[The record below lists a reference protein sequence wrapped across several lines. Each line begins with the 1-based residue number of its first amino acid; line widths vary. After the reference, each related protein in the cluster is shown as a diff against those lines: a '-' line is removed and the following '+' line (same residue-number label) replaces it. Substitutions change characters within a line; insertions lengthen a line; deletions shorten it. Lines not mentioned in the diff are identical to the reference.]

1 MSHMHRLTM
10 LAILAL
16 SAMAYAAGPTSIV
29 VTPEPLCPGRISL
42 MQYGQFV
49 EYLCDLVPSMWSEKL
64 YDGGFEGLSP
74 YAFVYLKETDFKEK
88 PWYPSGATN
97 RASCVL
103 DRDEKVGGETSQKIA
118 VEPGAPCSVG
128 ISQDG
133 VFLDPDCGHVFS

>member
-49 EYLCDLVPSMWSEKL
+49 EYLCDLVPSMWAEKL
-64 YDGGFEGLSP
+64 YDGSFEGLSP

-97 RASCVL
+97 RAAFTL
-103 DRDEKVGGETSQKIA
+103 DQTTKVGGEVSQKIA
-118 VEPGAPCSVG
+118 TDGPTPCTVSL
-128 ISQDG
+128 SQDG
-133 VFLDPDCGHVFS
+133 VYLDANADHL